1 MDTSTWK
8 KPRYT
13 SLDAR
18 SAVTL
23 IAELTAPELFFAL
36 NLCVEAGV
44 PLEVVSNRLGH
55 ASILAT
61 VAPYLH
67 VYSDRNA
74 EAASAFDRL
83 VG

>member
-8 KPRYT
+8 KSRYT
-13 SLDAR
+13 SPDAR

-23 IAELTAPELFFAL
+23 IAELTTPELFCAH
-36 NLCVEAGV
+36 LCAKAGV